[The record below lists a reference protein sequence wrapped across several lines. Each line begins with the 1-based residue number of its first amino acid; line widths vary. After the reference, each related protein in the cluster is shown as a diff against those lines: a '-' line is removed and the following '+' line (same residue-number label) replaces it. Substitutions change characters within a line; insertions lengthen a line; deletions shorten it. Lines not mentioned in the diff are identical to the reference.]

1 MTTTTNT
8 TFRNSAVTFVAVMLL
23 ALPLAFA
30 NASEDDNMAVW
41 DAPNYYPDAPVNY
54 YPDTVTNYYP
64 DTVTN
69 YYPDT
74 VTNYYPDT
82 VSNYYPD
89 TYSYGGST
97 GYFGG
102 SGYSYGGGL
111 SGSWMLG
118 GGGTVGGGY
127 IGGGHGGTSVWT
139 SNTNINENYCTN
151 GSCNTIFN
159 DNSIFNAPTVVT
171 TDSHNIVTNPAPQS
185 VVYVTQP
192 PVYTPPTYYPPSY
205 YPTTPVC
212 NSCGCPGYQSCSRPI
227 TYNAQPYV
235 TLASVPYTGLE
246 LGPVG
251 TALYWGFLVL
261 WCLIAAYLIA
271 VKKVQNTLVAWF
283 AGSNKNSHSTH
294 TASTPTTHA
303 HTSQAAPRK
312 TVASA
317 PASQFD
323 GIDPFIQSQIN
334 R

>member
-1 MTTTTNT
+1 MTTTNT
-8 TFRNSAVTFVAVMLL
+8 LYRNSLFALVAVLLL

-30 NASEDDNMAVW
+30 SADGGDDIGVW
-41 DAPNYYPDAPVNY
+41 EGNY
-54 YPDTVTNYYP
+54 YPDTSTNYYP
-64 DTVTN
+64 DTVSN

-74 VTNYYPDT
+74 VSNYYPDTVSNYYPDT

-89 TYSYGGST
+89 TYSYTPSYTGSF
-97 GYFGG
+97 GGG

-118 GGGTVGGGY
+118 GGSSVGGGY
-127 IGGGHGGTSVWT
+127 GGGGTSVWN
-139 SNTNINENYCTN
+139 SNTNVNQNYCTN
-151 GSCNTIFN
+151 GSCNTVFN

-171 TDSHNIVTNPAPQS
+171 TDSHNIVTNPAPQTIIYAS
-185 VVYVTQP
+185 QP
-192 PVYTPPTYYPPSY
+192 PVYTPPTYYPPTY
-205 YPTTPVC
+205 YPPAAPVC

-271 VKKVQNTLVAWF
+271 VKKIQNTIVAWF
-283 AGSNKNSHSTH
+283 AGSKTTSHTTQAASTH
-294 TASTPTTHA
+294 TTNASATH
-303 HTSQAAPRK
+303 R
-312 TVASA
+312 VASKSA
-317 PASQFD
+317 PVVETNQFD
-323 GIDPFIQSQIN
+323 GIDPFIQSQIS